1 MDSLLEK
8 INLMME
14 LLHEYDGTTKIVFC
28 DKLPRE
34 GRFSGYCVLAGL
46 NRYCEPSL
54 EQSLKKALK
63 GVL

>member
-1 MDSLLEK
+1 
-8 INLMME
+8 MME